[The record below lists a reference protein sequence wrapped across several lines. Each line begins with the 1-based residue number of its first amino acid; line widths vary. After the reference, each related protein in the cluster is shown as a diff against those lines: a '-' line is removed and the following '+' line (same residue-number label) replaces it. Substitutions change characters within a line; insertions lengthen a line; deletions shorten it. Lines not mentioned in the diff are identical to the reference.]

1 MVLPFDTQTPCG
13 AQGPTGPVKVS
24 IAERLTGRG
33 QGGIKGGLVQ
43 LETLPGQTHNEG
55 FQAGEQSP
63 RNPKGDSC

>member
-13 AQGPTGPVKVS
+13 AQGPTGPVNVS
-24 IAERLTGRG
+24 IAERLTGWG

-55 FQAGEQSP
+55 F
-63 RNPKGDSC
+63 